1 MKKALRRQEDH
12 IKIKVEITVMHL
24 STSQEMPKFAE
35 ITRREERSKGLF
47 LHQTPQ
53 RKSTMPTS

>member
-12 IKIKVEITVMHL
+12 IKIEAEITVMHL

-35 ITRREERSKGLF
+35 ITRKEERSKGLF

-53 RKSTMPTS
+53 RK